1 MQWPQLYPLL
11 TARYSPIA
19 PCPGLLT
26 NRRAAKA
33 DRYRIMIRK
42 RYVINIC
49 VSFFKQNIDVH
60 MCGFLYVSARVQL
73 ARNNNNT
80 SNRYVEHFMNDSPS
94 MEQTRDNVL
103 GPPSSADGTLDP
115 RQQRVIKKLFRRLI
129 TFLFILFVFSYLD
142 RINIGFAGLTMG
154 KDLGLTSTMFGLATT
169 LFYVMYVIC
178 GIPSNVMLSVV
189 GARRWIAIL
198 MVVWGIASTATM
210 FATGPNSL
218 YVLRMLVGIAEAGF
232 LPGLLLYLT
241 FWFPAHYRA
250 RANALFMIAMPVTM
264 ALGSLASGYILN
276 LDGVMNLKGWQW
288 LFLLEGFPSVILG
301 FVVWFWLDD
310 SPDKARWLTQ
320 DDKACLKEMLE
331 ADRLNAISTR
341 EREQAAALAPQQ
353 RSVMRELFTPTI
365 MLYTLAYFCL
375 TNTLS
380 ALSVWTPLIL
390 RSISEESSNVT
401 IGILSAIPQVCTI
414 VAMVW
419 WSKRSDKRN
428 ERKVHTL
435 LPYLFAAA
443 GWILTATSTNPMLQF
458 TGIVMASSGA
468 FAAMVI
474 FWTTPDRSIS
484 LRARALGIAVINAT
498 GMTGAAL
505 GPLLMGL
512 MKDITGN
519 FNAGIFMVAGF
530 LVLGAAVIALIPMK
544 HATKQAESLKGL
556 PTNG

>member
-11 TARYSPIA
+11 SARYSLFT
-19 PCPGLLT
+19 PGNAFSYYL
-26 NRRAAKA
+26 RATKA
-33 DRYRIMIRK
+33 DRYRNMIRK
-42 RYVINIC
+42 RYVINNC
-49 VSFFKQNIDVH
+49 VSFFKHNIDVYV
-60 MCGFLYVSARVQL
+60 CDFLYVSARVQV
-73 ARNNNNT
+73 ARNNNT
-80 SNRYVEHFMNDSPS
+80 YNRNVELFMNESPS
-94 MEQTRDNVL
+94 LEQTRADVL
-103 GPPSSADGTLDP
+103 APPSPADVTLDP

-178 GIPSNVMLSVV
+178 GIPSNVMLSIV

-210 FATGPNSL
+210 FATGPGSL

-331 ADRLNAISTR
+331 ADRLNAESTQQR
-341 EREQAAALAPQQ
+341 ERAALAPKQG
-353 RSVMRELFTPTI
+353 SLMRELFTPTI

-443 GWILTATSTNPMLQF
+443 GWILTATSSDPMLQF

-505 GPLLMGL
+505 GPLLMGW
-512 MKDITGN
+512 MKDVTGN

-530 LVLGAAVIALIPMK
+530 LVLGAVVISLIPMK
-544 HATKQAESLKGL
+544 NTAQQ
-556 PTNG
+556 

>member
-1 MQWPQLYPLL
+1 M
-11 TARYSPIA
+11 
-19 PCPGLLT
+19 
-26 NRRAAKA
+26 
-33 DRYRIMIRK
+33 
-42 RYVINIC
+42 
-49 VSFFKQNIDVH
+49 
-60 MCGFLYVSARVQL
+60 
-73 ARNNNNT
+73 NN
-80 SNRYVEHFMNDSPS
+80 SPS
-94 MEQTRDNVL
+94 MEQTRSEVL
-103 GPPSSADGTLDP
+103 VPPSSEARSLDA
-115 RQQRVIKKLFRRLI
+115 RQQSVINKLFRRLI
-129 TFLFILFVFSYLD
+129 VFLFILFVFSYLD

-178 GIPSNVMLSVV
+178 GIPSNIMLSIV

-218 YVLRMLVGIAEAGF
+218 YALRMLVGIAEAGF

-241 FWFPAHYRA
+241 FWFPAQYRA

-276 LDGVMNLKGWQW
+276 LDGVLNLKGWQW
-288 LFLLEGFPSVILG
+288 LFLLEGFPSVLLG
-301 FVVWFWLDD
+301 LVVWFWLDD
-310 SPDKARWLTQ
+310 SPDKAKWLTA
-320 DDKACLKEMLE
+320 DDKACLKEMLD
-331 ADRLNAISTR
+331 ADR
-341 EREQAAALAPQQ
+341 AAVQQSRLSEASLPLSQ
-353 RSVMRELFTPTI
+353 RSMLRELFTPVI

-390 RSISEESSNVT
+390 RSFNEQSSNIT
-401 IGILSAIPQVCTI
+401 IGILSAIPQICTI
-414 VAMVW
+414 VGMIW
-419 WSKRSDKRN
+419 WSKRSDRLK
-428 ERKVHTL
+428 ERKLHTL

-443 GWILTATSTNPMLQF
+443 GWMLTASSSNPLLQF
-458 TGIVMASSGA
+458 TGIVMASAGA

-474 FWTTPDRSIS
+474 FWTTPDQSIS

-505 GPLLMGL
+505 GPLLMGWL
-512 MKDITGN
+512 KDVTGN

-544 HATKQAESLKGL
+544 TAVKQRAL
-556 PTNG
+556 

>member
-1 MQWPQLYPLL
+1 M
-11 TARYSPIA
+11 
-19 PCPGLLT
+19 
-26 NRRAAKA
+26 
-33 DRYRIMIRK
+33 
-42 RYVINIC
+42 
-49 VSFFKQNIDVH
+49 
-60 MCGFLYVSARVQL
+60 
-73 ARNNNNT
+73 NN
-80 SNRYVEHFMNDSPS
+80 SPS
-94 MEQTRDNVL
+94 MEQTRSESLV
-103 GPPSSADGTLDP
+103 PPAPADRPLDA
-115 RQQRVIKKLFRRLI
+115 RQQSVINKLFRRLI
-129 TFLFILFVFSYLD
+129 VFLFILFVFSYLD

-178 GIPSNVMLSVV
+178 GIPSNIMLSIV

-198 MVVWGIASTATM
+198 MVIWGIASTATM

-241 FWFPAHYRA
+241 FWFPAQYRA

-276 LDGVMNLKGWQW
+276 LDGVLNLKGWQW
-288 LFLLEGFPSVILG
+288 LFLLEGFPSVLLG
-301 FVVWFWLDD
+301 LVVWFWLDD
-310 SPDKARWLTQ
+310 SPDKAKWLTA
-320 DDKACLKEMLE
+320 DDKACLHEMLE
-331 ADRLNAISTR
+331 ADR
-341 EREQAAALAPQQ
+341 AALQASRLSEASPPLSQ
-353 RSVMRELFTPTI
+353 RSMLRELFTPI
-365 MLYTLAYFCL
+365 ILLYTLAYFCL

-390 RSISEESSNVT
+390 RSFNEQSSNVT
-401 IGILSAIPQVCTI
+401 IGLLSAIPQVCTI
-414 VAMVW
+414 VGMIW
-419 WSKRSDKRN
+419 WSKRSDRLK
-428 ERKVHTL
+428 ERKLHTL

-443 GWILTATSTNPMLQF
+443 GWMLTASSSNPLLQF

-474 FWTTPDRSIS
+474 FWTTPDQAIS

-505 GPLLMGL
+505 GPLLMGWL
-512 MKDITGN
+512 KDVTGN

-530 LVLGAAVIALIPMK
+530 LVLGALVIALIPMK
-544 HATKQAESLKGL
+544 AAVKHSRLASST
-556 PTNG
+556 

>member
-11 TARYSPIA
+11 SARYSLFT
-19 PCPGLLT
+19 PGNAFSYYL
-26 NRRAAKA
+26 RATKA
-33 DRYRIMIRK
+33 DRYRNMIRK
-42 RYVINIC
+42 RYVINNC
-49 VSFFKQNIDVH
+49 VSFFKHNIDVYV
-60 MCGFLYVSARVQL
+60 CDFLYVSARVQV
-73 ARNNNNT
+73 ARNNNTN
-80 SNRYVEHFMNDSPS
+80 NRNVELFMNESPS
-94 MEQTRDNVL
+94 LEQTRADVL
-103 GPPSSADGTLDP
+103 APPSPADAALDP

-178 GIPSNVMLSVV
+178 GIPSNVMLSIV

-210 FATGPNSL
+210 FATGPGSL

-331 ADRLNAISTR
+331 ADRLNAESTQQR
-341 EREQAAALAPQQ
+341 ERAALAPKQG
-353 RSVMRELFTPTI
+353 SLMRELFTPTI

-443 GWILTATSTNPMLQF
+443 GWILTATSSDPMLQF

-505 GPLLMGL
+505 GPLLMGW
-512 MKDITGN
+512 MKDVTGN

-530 LVLGAAVIALIPMK
+530 LVLGAVVISLIPMK
-544 HATKQAESLKGL
+544 NTAQQ
-556 PTNG
+556 